1 MAGFKAF
8 SGIHTTGCVFTF
20 ASFLFIT
27 LWSDRYTAEISP
39 DEGHV
44 IQGAKYEAPGLVRK
58 KETSEVRIGGVQ
70 KYFHDDAH
78 NVAAGVH
85 LMG

>member
-58 KETSEVRIGGVQ
+58 KETGEVRIGGACRRIFTTTPIMWPQ
-70 KYFHDDAH
+70 EFI
-78 NVAAGVH
+78 
-85 LMG
+85 